1 MSLNAI
7 LNWFW
12 ISYCKSGIPKLG
24 YAKPMLRGAA
34 SCIVTT
40 VPRIEALAGHQQA
53 HRIKRVGVSPPLSI
67 VVICIITKLYNLC
80 VD

>member
-7 LNWFW
+7 LNCFW

-24 YAKPMLRGAA
+24 YAKLIPEGAA

-53 HRIKRVGVSPPLSI
+53 HRIKCVGVSHLSI
-67 VVICIITKLYNLC
+67 VVICIIKKLYNLC